1 MTLTYS
7 RTIHGTTDS
16 SQLYSKGAKNE
27 AFKNLRASLPQPAS
41 FPHLNSQP
49 TSTNST
55 IIPTPVLPPT
65 SAYDPFCFT
74 PHPNRSSSVSIPSP
88 VDLSFARSLADADN
102 TLLDPQL
109 LVLQP
114 SPQYILP
121 TPFTAIDRPQLPTE
135 TDQPPGSL
143 DYQPLPFTWNNLTF
157 FTELDHI
164 LGILNPTDDIQAQL
178 DQLISSIAPS
188 GTMIPWSSDPNVSD
202 LPDVPG
208 VSDPSFR
215 IPASDEV
222 LDNALCSASPPN
234 NNINKNLDE
243 TTWKILDN
251 QVQIAKTV
259 SSTSIK
265 LILGNVRIR
274 RVQASPSKHYKSI
287 CQCLHFRIKSTY
299 PISTFA
305 DPKFKPFGDC

>member
-16 SQLYSKGAKNE
+16 SQLYSKGAKND

-49 TSTNST
+49 TTTNST
-55 IIPTPVLPPT
+55 IIPTPVLPPA
-65 SAYDPFCFT
+65 SAYDPFSFA
-74 PHPNRSSSVSIPSP
+74 PHSNGSSSVTLPSS
-88 VDLSFARSLADADN
+88 VDLSFTRSLVDADN

-109 LVLQP
+109 LALQP
-114 SPQYILP
+114 SAQYMLP
-121 TPFTAIDRPQLPTE
+121 TPFTTIDRPQLPTE
-135 TDQPPGSL
+135 IDQSPDSL
-143 DYQPLPFTWNNLTF
+143 NYQPSPFTWNNLTF
-157 FTELDHI
+157 FNELDHL

-188 GTMIPWSSDPNVSD
+188 GAIIAWSSDANVSN
-202 LPDVPG
+202 LPNVPG

-215 IPASDEV
+215 IPASNEV
-222 LDNALCSASPPN
+222 LHNALCSAPPPN

-243 TTWKILDN
+243 TAWKILVN
-251 QVQIAKTV
+251 QVQIAKAV
-259 SSTSIK
+259 SSISMR
-265 LILGNVRIR
+265 LILGNDRIR
-274 RVQASPSKHYKSI
+274 RVQASSSKRYKSI

-299 PISTFA
+299 PIPTFT
-305 DPKFKPFGDC
+305 DVKFK